1 MRKVKF
7 NRMQSQ
13 VVSHRKINGIL
24 PNVFV
29 VALITGQIERKS
41 QEENTKRFNGEIVL
55 TILLQGRESL
65 RDIYLKTLKLF
76 QS

>member
-1 MRKVKF
+1 MRKLKF

-29 VALITGQIERKS
+29 VALITGQIEKKS
-41 QEENTKRFNGEIVL
+41 QEEKYKKV
-55 TILLQGRESL
+55 
-65 RDIYLKTLKLF
+65 
-76 QS
+76 